1 MSAVFDGKTFVQV
14 CEVPHTQRAVRWVD
28 IWAVIVDSSRLEKP
42 VILKLFKHAL
52 KLKRKKG

>member
-1 MSAVFDGKTFVQV
+1 MSAVFDDRGFEPVR
-14 CEVPHTQRAVRWVD
+14 EVPHTQRAVAWLD
-28 IWAVIVDSSRLEKP
+28 IWADSDFYRLEKP